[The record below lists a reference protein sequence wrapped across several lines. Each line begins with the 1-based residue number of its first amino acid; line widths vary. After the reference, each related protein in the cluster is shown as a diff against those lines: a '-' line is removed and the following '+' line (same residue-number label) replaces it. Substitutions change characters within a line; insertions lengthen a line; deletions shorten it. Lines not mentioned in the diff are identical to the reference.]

1 MTREKL
7 LSAIRVGLKRGTP
20 ESIADAIEMALELE
34 LPAAPVQPDQ
44 ARQREDLP
52 LPPPVNPEAVEMSN
66 VNVAS
71 QDIPYDIR
79 QLAPMVTLA
88 TEADMR
94 KVAEIPKARV
104 PVRIRSLLQGTAA
117 RKSGGLNIQ
126 QAIALLEARCPQVL
140 RIIPDGRDQEYS
152 LEKNV
157 TFLPGIAAGRG
168 RPIDMVKVS
177 YKHPAVEDK
186 MEVSRSMVVS
196 DMTEDFDPTEIL
208 DQIAGEARHMYRP
221 RPANIVP
228 RQPPPPDLS
237 YHIAQNGRVDPRD
250 AGRGLDDGTPQ
261 DQDSFARAAK
271 AGPAAVAALSDQ
283 IRKSG

>member
-34 LPAAPVQPDQ
+34 MAPAPEETAQPHGT
-44 ARQREDLP
+44 AEDRP
-52 LPPPVNPEAVEMSN
+52 LAPPVNPEAMKEKAVSEE
-66 VNVAS
+66 V
-71 QDIPYDIR
+71 PYDIR
-79 QLAPMVTLA
+79 GRAPMVTLA
-88 TEADMR
+88 TEDDM
-94 KVAEIPKARV
+94 KKAVEIPKGRT
-104 PVRIRSLLQGTAA
+104 PIRIRSLLQGSTA

-126 QAIALLEARCPQVL
+126 QAISLLQSRCPEVL
-140 RIIPDGRDQEYS
+140 RIVADGRDQEYA
-152 LEKNV
+152 LERNV
-157 TFLPGIAAGRG
+157 NFLPGIAAGRG
-168 RPIDMVKVS
+168 KPIDMVKVS

-186 MEVSRSMVVS
+186 MEVSRSMVVG
-196 DMTEDFDPTEIL
+196 DMTEDFDPGQILEEI
-208 DQIAGEARHMYRP
+208 AEEARHMYRP

-261 DQDSFARAAK
+261 DQDVIAHAAK
-271 AGPAAVAALSDQ
+271 SGPQAVAALSDQ